1 MEGGPAPE
9 KRFTMSDFQFIKVL
23 GRGSF
28 GKVVLCREKASQV
41 GYKRN
46 RKKGGNFNKKPR
58 FFKTVTF
65 SQKVSQNLNFR
76 KKFRSFS

>member
-9 KRFTMSDFQFIKVL
+9 KRLTMSDFQFIKVL

-41 GYKRN
+41 GIDQ
-46 RKKGGNFNKKPR
+46 
-58 FFKTVTF
+58 VTIRTPNPKYVVF
-65 SQKVSQNLNFR
+65 TGV
-76 KKFRSFS
+76 

>member
-1 MEGGPAPE
+1 MEGGPTPEE

-41 GYKRN
+41 CIDQ
-46 RKKGGNFNKKPR
+46 
-58 FFKTVTF
+58 VI
-65 SQKVSQNLNFR
+65 
-76 KKFRSFS
+76 